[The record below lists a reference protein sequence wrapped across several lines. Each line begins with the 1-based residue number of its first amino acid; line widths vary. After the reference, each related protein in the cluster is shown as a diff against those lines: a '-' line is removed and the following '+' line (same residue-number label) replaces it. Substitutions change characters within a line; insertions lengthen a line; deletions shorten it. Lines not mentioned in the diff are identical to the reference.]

1 MAGKPRSVHLPDEGQ
16 GLPPGQGELGRG
28 GVAGPHQAGSSVQHR
43 VFTRLK
49 AIHGKPFPSG
59 LILTELQFCSI
70 FLAKITLM
78 NWRMP
83 FGLELE

>member
-1 MAGKPRSVHLPDEGQ
+1 MPQLPAELPAADSHSWRGGQ
-16 GLPPGQGELGRG
+16 QALPTPMGVTGLP
-28 GVAGPHQAGSSVQHR
+28 GS
-43 VFTRLK
+43 
-49 AIHGKPFPSG
+49 
-59 LILTELQFCSI
+59 ILTELQFCSI